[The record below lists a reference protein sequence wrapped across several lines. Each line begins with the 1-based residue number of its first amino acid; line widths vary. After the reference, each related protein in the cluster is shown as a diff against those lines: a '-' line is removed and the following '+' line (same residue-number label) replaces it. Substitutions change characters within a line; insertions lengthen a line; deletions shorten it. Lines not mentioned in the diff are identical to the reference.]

1 MGNKEKKMMNGK
13 TIVISMLLAFSL
25 IAAGCGAS
33 STATTRVAADTQT
46 DLSGRWNDTDSRLVA
61 EQMVSDLLSA
71 GWLPNFVDENGA
83 KPRVIVGKVRL
94 KDSMEHIKTSG
105 FIKDIER
112 ELVNSGRVSF
122 VASASERDIVR
133 DERMDQQSFA
143 SEESAKRL
151 ANEAAADYMLS
162 GSITMYVDAVGGKQ
176 AKFYQIDME
185 LINIESNE
193 KVWLGSKE
201 IKKIVQ
207 QRKASW

>member
-1 MGNKEKKMMNGK
+1 MKKSVLM
-13 TIVISMLLAFSL
+13 ISMFLVLGLLFV
-25 IAAGCGAS
+25 GCGAS

-61 EQMVSDLLSA
+61 EQMVSDLLAS
-71 GWLPNFVDENGA
+71 GWLPNFVDENGS

-112 ELVNSGRVSF
+112 ELVNSGKVSF
-122 VASASERDIVR
+122 VASAGERDIVR

-151 ANEAAADYMLS
+151 ANEAAADFMLG
-162 GSITMYVDAVGGKQ
+162 GSITMYVDAVDGTQ
-176 AKFYQIDME
+176 AKFYQIDLE

-193 KVWLGSKE
+193 KAWLGSKE